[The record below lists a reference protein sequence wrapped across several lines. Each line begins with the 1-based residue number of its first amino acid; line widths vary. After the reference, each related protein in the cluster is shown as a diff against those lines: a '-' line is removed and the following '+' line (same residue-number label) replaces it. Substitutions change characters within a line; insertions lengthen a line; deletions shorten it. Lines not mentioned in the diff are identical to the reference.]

1 MTHGVEVSA
10 SWSWICCPGMRIT
23 VDVVRGMQTGVADRD
38 VDPMRA
44 AELPGV
50 TDDRPD
56 ADWFAVIQSTASDIT
71 FMLL

>member
-1 MTHGVEVSA
+1 
-10 SWSWICCPGMRIT
+10 MRIT